1 MWAVVAWRDEFRLE
15 YQVTDRMQT
24 VCKTVCSIQLRYH
37 NFHYRLMI
45 NWLIDW
51 LMMGQTDGWSDTR
64 LEFIQSYLTDCNL
77 YFIFMPFYLVYN
89 HTVYVFYVSS
99 HLLFSLCSVGRLINE
114 YVMLCYGKGNRCGHT
129 PGRGAM
135 SCFPAVQHSH
145 DADVA
150 DVGCGRL
157 NWRLT
162 FRSEET
168 TDH

>member
-1 MWAVVAWRDEFRLE
+1 VWAVVAWRDEFRLE

-64 LEFIQSYLTDCNL
+64 LEFIQSHLTDCNL

-89 HTVYVFYVSS
+89 HTVYVF
-99 HLLFSLCSVGRLINE
+99 LCFLTLIVLTVFCRSANKRIC
-114 YVMLCYGKGNRCGHT
+114 YVMLRQRQSMRTHARERGNVVFSRGTAFTRRWRRRC
-129 PGRGAM
+129 
-135 SCFPAVQHSH
+135 
-145 DADVA
+145 
-150 DVGCGRL
+150 RL
-157 NWRLT
+157 RSTQLT
-162 FRSEET
+162 FNI
-168 TDH
+168 

>member
-51 LMMGQTDGWSDTR
+51 LMMGQTDTR
-64 LEFIQSYLTDCNL
+64 LEFIQSHLTDCNL

-89 HTVYVFYVSS
+89 HTVYVF
-99 HLLFSLCSVGRLINE
+99 LCFLTLIVLTVFCRSANKRIC
-114 YVMLCYGKGNRCGHT
+114 YVMLRQRQSMRTHARERGNVVFSRGTAFTRRWRRRC
-129 PGRGAM
+129 
-135 SCFPAVQHSH
+135 
-145 DADVA
+145 
-150 DVGCGRL
+150 RL
-157 NWRLT
+157 RSTQLT
-162 FRSEET
+162 FNI
-168 TDH
+168 